1 MSSPSKTISPYVLI
15 VTLFL
20 LVIFI
25 ANNDVTFQVF
35 GAGAS
40 SENYSMDKTSYIPT
54 TVYTSTT
61 STGGGN
67 GVVGK
72 SSYSTYFASSTS
84 SYPPT
89 PTAAIPLAT
98 PQPILQSQ
106 YLTINP
112 QPLPQPIAGPG
123 GSTMVPQAYPYST
136 TAPLVQAYPQPMPI
150 MGGQPYPYGYA
161 QPLPQPIPQPVP
173 GAAVIPQPVQPIA
186 QPMPIGQPVSQLVP
200 QPMPLPQPV
209 PQPVPVGGGG
219 VIVGQPLPQP
229 IPVAQPMPQ
238 PVPIYG
244 GYGGYAA
251 QPLVPVYGGG
261 GVVLPAQQPFT
272 IDGAATVITY
282 AQPLP
287 QPIPQPVPGAAVI
300 PQPVQP
306 VQPVVLVDDTPPCKA
321 SGTCHKGDSS
331 IGNVVVPQS
340 ASQPVTVPVP
350 GPGVDVYA
358 KPPVDIYAKPPVDV
372 YATPPVDVYAKNVD
386 VYAQTNSKCINQLKS
401 LTSLAISGTSSVCTS
416 VMNCMLNYTINYIQY
431 GLNALSA
438 SSASNI
444 IQLSLNPK
452 DEVNILWSTLENLA
466 GRLADDGY
474 GPAVT
479 TPSTNA
485 ACTADLSPVFSR
497 FTKGGTSSTSGVVFV
512 NSCWARLAKAPLPYV
527 PTQLKPGAVS
537 HGDRF
542 KFPDDVVNPNNVI
555 ANYYVL
561 SALRVVN
568 FSLYYFKQ
576 CMSEPMLAAFTSA
589 ASTLTEVSNLIAT
602 GNIDSAITT
611 LTQLQNTL
619 RNLQ

>member
-1 MSSPSKTISPYVLI
+1 MKVQATQQTSKSISPYVLI
-15 VTLFL
+15 VTLFI

-25 ANNDVTFQVF
+25 VNNNVSFQVF
-35 GAGAS
+35 GAGSS
-40 SENYSMDKTSYIPT
+40 SENYSMDTTSYIPT
-54 TVYTSTT
+54 TVYTSTA
-61 STGGGN
+61 SGGGN

-72 SSYSTYFASSTS
+72 SSYSTYFASSSS

-89 PTAAIPLAT
+89 TTVPLAA

-112 QPLPQPIAGPG
+112 QPLPQPIVGAGG
-123 GSTMVPQAYPYST
+123 ATVIPQAYPYGG
-136 TAPLVQAYPQPMPI
+136 TAPLVQSYPQPIP
-150 MGGQPYPYGYA
+150 MGGQPYPYYA
-161 QPLPQPIPQPVP
+161 Q
-173 GAAVIPQPVQPIA
+173 
-186 QPMPIGQPVSQLVP
+186 
-200 QPMPLPQPV
+200 PLPQPV
-209 PQPVPVGGGG
+209 PQPVPTQPIMAQPVPQPIPQPMPVAQPVPQPVPIAPQPVPQPLPVAQPIPQPVPVGGGA
-219 VIVGQPLPQP
+219 VIVGQPVPQP
-229 IPVAQPMPQ
+229 IPQPIPQPLPVAQPMPQ
-238 PVPIYG
+238 PVPIYGGYG

-261 GVVLPAQQPFT
+261 GVVYGGGGGVVPFT

-300 PQPVQP
+300 G
-306 VQPVVLVDDTPPCKA
+306 QPVVLVEDTPPCKA
-321 SGTCHKGDSS
+321 KGTCSDSS
-331 IGNVVVPQS
+331 PIGNVVVPQS

-350 GPGVDVYA
+350 SVDIYAPTKAVVDVYA
-358 KPPVDIYAKPPVDV
+358 PIH
-372 YATPPVDVYAKNVD
+372 
-386 VYAQTNSKCINQLKS
+386 SKCITQLKS
-401 LTSLAISGTSSVCTS
+401 LTTLAISGSSTVCTS

-438 SSASNI
+438 SSASSI

-452 DEVNILWSTLENLA
+452 DEVNTLWSTLENLA
-466 GRLADDGY
+466 GKLADDGY
-474 GPAVT
+474 GPAVAST
-479 TPSTNA
+479 TTA
-485 ACTADLSPVFSR
+485 ACTTDLSPVFSR
-497 FTKGGTSSTSGVVFV
+497 VTKGTTKSGVVFV
-512 NSCWARLAKAPLPYV
+512 NSCWARQAKAPLPYV

-537 HGDRF
+537 QGDRF

-576 CMSEPMLAAFTSA
+576 CMGEPMLAAFTT
-589 ASTLTEVSNLIAT
+589 ASTTLTEVSNLIST
-602 GNIDSAITT
+602 GNIDSAITA
-611 LTQLQNTL
+611 LTQLQTIL